1 MQQQQKM
8 QQQQQ
13 MQLQQQM
20 QQHQQMQQQ
29 QQHLFMVQKNACF
42 PAPHMEANELRNFC
56 YEIL

>member
-20 QQHQQMQQQ
+20 QQHEQMQQQ
-29 QQHLFMVQKNACF
+29 QQHLFMVQNACF